1 MTIHGCY
8 LITSP
13 SIASLTSLSSC
24 VSALFRNYENYG
36 IVYAI
41 NINTQVLLLF
51 QYYFVVQIALFW
63 NTGRGFNQYSYYCY
77 LFRLGSAYRF
87 WHCYCHVWVRCF
99 ENLNTTIYCMS
110 SLLIH
115 ISNFSFCIILLLQLC
130 CSEPRVVGL
139 INTVIIVTYLDFGQ
153 NTVFEIVVVTCEWDV
168 SKQRTIRSSVC
179 QSY

>member
-1 MTIHGCY
+1 ML
-8 LITSP
+8 LISLGAR
-13 SIASLTSLSSC
+13 IAPLTSLFPR
-24 VSALFRNYENYG
+24 VSALFKNYEYYY
-36 IVYAI
+36 ILYVSV
-41 NINTQVLLLF
+41 INTHFLPLSLH
-51 QYYFVVQIALFW
+51 YFFITFAMFW